1 MGLSR
6 IISTEPDAAGPEKAS
21 RCMNPGRFRVRRAPR
36 TVNPDSH
43 DHPRYEWEVAALA
56 GRDSAGH
63 VQDRVDAGQVGAG
76 ECGHGVGGGKHDQF
90 DAAALR
96 LPVDLVHDG

>member
-1 MGLSR
+1 M
-6 IISTEPDAAGPEKAS
+6 
-21 RCMNPGRFRVRRAPR
+21 
-36 TVNPDSH
+36 
-43 DHPRYEWEVAALA
+43 
-56 GRDSAGH
+56 
-63 VQDRVDAGQVGAG
+63 QDRVDAGQVGAG